1 MFAPKSEVDR
11 LADDIAAGRISTLS
25 ELENRW
31 KQIHSE
37 YYDMEWTWVADHLK
51 EWCGKSVDEIT
62 RDDVRAIITR
72 WLDSVTALNHMLLD
86 DARKEYSLQSRT
98 GFGIDDPTG
107 EADNDFV
114 SVRGQFEADP
124 FVKMVQD
131 HIVTK
136 TALAQ
141 SALALLG

>member
-1 MFAPKSEVDR
+1 MLEEIKDVVN
-11 LADDIAAGRISTLS
+11 LIAMGGTTVRAYVSAVI
-25 ELENRW
+25 
-31 KQIHSE
+31 
-37 YYDMEWTWVADHLK
+37 ADHLK